1 MSPESVAVDD
11 EEQIAGNGGNGA
23 GGDAEAEDLPT
34 QPDGREWYVIH
45 TYSGYEN
52 KVKTN
57 LEHRIESMGV
67 QDKIFQVVIPTEEEI
82 EIKDGQRR
90 TVQKKVFPGYVL
102 VEMAMTD
109 DSWYVVRNTPGVTGF
124 VGHGTKP
131 APLDDADVKRILKQM
146 KMEAPKV
153 KVSFSP
159 GERVKVVDGPFTD
172 FIGVVDTIN
181 AERGKVRV
189 LVSFFGRETPV
200 ELDFLQV
207 SRIT

>member
-1 MSPESVAVDD
+1 MARESQSAVTD
-11 EEQIAGNGGNGA
+11 EQDEAVSTAVVDG
-23 GGDAEAEDLPT
+23 EAESGSSDD
-34 QPDGREWYVIH
+34 QQWYVIH

-131 APLDDADVKRILKQM
+131 APLDDSDVKRILKQM

-153 KVSFSP
+153 KVSFSS

-172 FIGVVDTIN
+172 FIGVVDSIN